1 MGTPR
6 QFRFL
11 AKVMTRSPLA
21 DQEAVPF
28 EPRESPTAKKGPVV
42 ATRPDGRPLRAIV
55 RIETVQVTI
64 HGREDYVERRVVSY
78 NVADLPRMPAHGD
91 WVHVDGDRLS
101 VADTKTTRVGLVDCY
116 LAD

>member
-21 DQEAVPF
+21 DQEPVPF
-28 EPRESPTAKKGPVV
+28 EPRTNGRGGVIV
-42 ATRPDGRPLRAIV
+42 DTRPDGRPLRAIV
-55 RIETVQVTI
+55 RMETVAVNVG
-64 HGREDYVERRVVSY
+64 GREDYAERRVVSY